1 MAGRI
6 RGGSSPRSKRCRR
19 AATGGS
25 SSPIW
30 RVRRWKSITAFTCS
44 AATFPNGQLK
54 NGLSADRLSS
64 PRFLANAW
72 KLQCHVLAY
81 AIYVL
86 FQEANA
92 SVSEVA
98 GKEVA
103 TLRQQLFKAGAIV
116 ETSVRRI
123 WIHFSGHWPRRS
135 LFVRICEAGDR
146 YLAGFLLEPTATG
159 LPRDLLWLG

>member
-1 MAGRI
+1 MP
-6 RGGSSPRSKRCRR
+6 RGSNRRFVVTNLEGSPVEIYHGFYVQRGNVSER
-19 AATGGS
+19 
-25 SSPIW
+25 PI
-30 RVRRWKSITAFTCS
+30 
-44 AATFPNGQLK
+44 GQLK
-54 NGLSADRLSS
+54 NGLGADRLSS

-92 SVSEVA
+92 SVPEVA

-146 YLAGFLLEPTATG
+146 YLAGFLLEPTVTG
-159 LPRDLLWLG
+159 PPRDLLWLG